1 MTARL
6 FRSGLTLLAAFVVVW
21 IAVIVWWQSTNRMPS
36 TADIV
41 TYLFLLPLGM
51 VIGYWVIKRALD
63 GIRSNLAAGRE
74 LSAATPAAAAKT
86 DGAPAD
92 SQDATRHWR
101 AVLLASALH
110 APNGSDAASLVDA
123 VQASTQP
130 GLVDVQGFGQQIFA
144 APVDGLDI
152 EDLRTELTERHPDVD
167 WLDEQLRALTLAGQ
181 IAEELAA
188 HAVAQHHEP
197 AGPEATRL
205 VITALLPREW
215 TPQQQTAADAWL
227 RQRIGMIWPADRLT
241 LEPITAKGDAD
252 ALLLLDRATQAV
264 NRTSDERVLRML
276 VVADSLIGPSAVEQL
291 TQHEQLFEANRQHG
305 RVPGEAAAGV
315 LLCASALIAAQAAQA
330 TPPETGTNDAADVPT
345 AITITRASVARLEAP
360 TPDRGQPQLE
370 ALGGAVR
377 HVLET
382 LAAAPADSKDKPP
395 AAKAEPAAADANAE
409 PLVASVVTDTGIH
422 PVRTVE
428 VARVFSDRFP
438 TLDVAADL
446 LPLGTPCGYVGAAGA
461 LLPVVVAHQL
471 SQQSGKPVLAI
482 TANDIQQRG
491 AIAVVPSLT

>member
-1 MTARL
+1 MAARL

-21 IAVIVWWQSTNRMPS
+21 IAVIVWWQTTNRMPS

-63 GIRSNLAAGRE
+63 GIRTNVAAGRE
-74 LSAATPAAAAKT
+74 LSAAAPAAAAKS
-86 DGAPAD
+86 DGTPAD
-92 SQDATRHWR
+92 PQDATRHWR
-101 AVLLASALH
+101 AVLLASALR
-110 APNGSDAASLVDA
+110 APGGSDAASLVDA

-130 GLVDVQGFGQQIFA
+130 GLTDVQGFGQPIFA

-167 WLDEQLRALTLAGQ
+167 WLDEHLRALTLAGQ
-181 IAEELAA
+181 VAEELAA
-188 HAVAQHHEP
+188 HAVAQHPEP
-197 AGPEATRL
+197 AGPDATRL

-215 TPQQQTAADAWL
+215 TPQQQAAADAWL
-227 RQRIGMIWPADRLT
+227 RQRIGVIWRADHLT

-276 VVADSLIGPSAVEQL
+276 VVADSLVGPSAVEQL
-291 TQHEQLFEANRQHG
+291 TQNEQLFEANRQHG

-315 LLCASALIAAQAAQA
+315 LLCAPALAVASV
-330 TPPETGTNDAADVPT
+330 TPSVDDTGDDAPPA

-382 LAAAPADSKDKPP
+382 LAAAPAG
-395 AAKAEPAAADANAE
+395 ANGKAPAAAEEE
-409 PLVASVVTDTGIH
+409 PLVASVVTDTGMH

-428 VARVFSDRFP
+428 VARIFSERFP

-446 LPLGTPCGYVGAAGA
+446 LPLGTPCGYVGAAGS